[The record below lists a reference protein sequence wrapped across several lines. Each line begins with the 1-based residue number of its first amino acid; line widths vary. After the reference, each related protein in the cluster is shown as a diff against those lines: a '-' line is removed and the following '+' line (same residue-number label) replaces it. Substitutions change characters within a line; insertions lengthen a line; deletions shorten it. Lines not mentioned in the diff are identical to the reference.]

1 MSECRQ
7 VRLLLAVAPREWSDG
22 GRARVEAHLG
32 TCAACAALARDFRAQ
47 ESMAAALP
55 RSGLEPARQ
64 QAVLDQARR
73 GAGGQAWRVRLS
85 NALGVAAAALLVLSL
100 SLALSAL
107 LGRAPGQEAFS
118 TPAAAPPTPEPTP
131 VPTPTRRP
139 AAAVAESAGSPLILV
154 DNGPRSGLSPA
165 EPWPPPD
172 LYTLLGEGEY
182 RVRHRFARGGLHA
195 VPGGRIPAPPPITAN
210 ELAGVDLLIVPWT
223 GCYASGGSVDVG
235 FTEYDFNLTSEEA
248 ATVREFVAGGGQA
261 LFVLDPTYNCHF
273 EALSILGFE
282 TDAGQAV
289 IWQDGALHPATG
301 RLGRLSYSLAAQ
313 HRFQPL
319 RSSSGE
325 SWAEVDGQ
333 DALVV
338 EPIGRGRV
346 AVLGL
351 PRLVDG
357 RRTVSDEADEGQP
370 APLYAED
377 NLAFLLSVVEELAGA
392 PSGLDVERIA
402 WEGRRGALQQATE
415 RLALRL
421 DAWTEERI
429 AWAAPG
435 DAERQ
440 ALRSEVLALRTGL
453 REGVGLLDRMLESG
467 PDAEGYEALRGVLR
481 EVLAGA
487 NRLDDVYGPAAN
499 ETWEAR
505 QARRLQPWLLGLLG
519 GAALLGVA
527 AWRVRRLDA
536 EPAALARQVVALL
549 PHTAAGLLLLAHL
562 LAAADLVGFG
572 LRAGGY
578 PLNRWG
584 VWVYAAIA
592 VAGTFL
598 FFFARSRAFGSLA
611 RLALPLLAAL
621 ALMQA
626 HLLTDLAG
634 AEYATYRDYEAG
646 IALLGNLVVALAFCL
661 VGVLYRRP
669 RWLAAMGG
677 AHLALVLGVMV
688 GTSILYASRQGF
700 ASWQVTRVLLPPSSL
715 PYLAIVYGMGLL
727 AALPV
732 RPRVYWR
739 VAALVLVG
747 FVAAGSLLL
756 IRDLAWTSSSAPA
769 LIDWL
774 SNLLLIPL
782 LLCVG
787 LLSAAYAW
795 HARRAAHGGGPLDS
809 PLAAV
814 VLLLGLAALLTPLL
828 LGDSLLPASGA
839 EMPWRGADYLV
850 PAGAWTLLLPTARVL
865 AGVAPWAVLAAAAL
879 QALHGFIASR
889 PPG

>member
-1 MSECRQ
+1 
-7 VRLLLAVAPREWSDG
+7 
-22 GRARVEAHLG
+22 
-32 TCAACAALARDFRAQ
+32 
-47 ESMAAALP
+47 
-55 RSGLEPARQ
+55 
-64 QAVLDQARR
+64 
-73 GAGGQAWRVRLS
+73 
-85 NALGVAAAALLVLSL
+85 
-100 SLALSAL
+100 
-107 LGRAPGQEAFS
+107 
-118 TPAAAPPTPEPTP
+118 
-131 VPTPTRRP
+131 
-139 AAAVAESAGSPLILV
+139 
-154 DNGPRSGLSPA
+154 
-165 EPWPPPD
+165 
-172 LYTLLGEGEY
+172 
-182 RVRHRFARGGLHA
+182 
-195 VPGGRIPAPPPITAN
+195 
-210 ELAGVDLLIVPWT
+210 
-223 GCYASGGSVDVG
+223 
-235 FTEYDFNLTSEEA
+235 
-248 ATVREFVAGGGQA
+248 
-261 LFVLDPTYNCHF
+261 
-273 EALSILGFE
+273 
-282 TDAGQAV
+282 
-289 IWQDGALHPATG
+289 
-301 RLGRLSYSLAAQ
+301 
-313 HRFQPL
+313 
-319 RSSSGE
+319 
-325 SWAEVDGQ
+325 
-333 DALVV
+333 VV

-351 PRLVDG
+351 PRLIDG
-357 RRTVSDEADEGQP
+357 RRTVPEEADEGQP

-377 NLAFLLSVVEELAGA
+377 NLAFLLAVVEELAGA

-402 WEGRRGALQQATE
+402 WEGRRGALQLAAE
-415 RLALRL
+415 RLVLRL
-421 DAWTEERI
+421 DAWSEERV
-429 AWAAPG
+429 AWAVPNEE
-435 DAERQ
+435 ERQ
-440 ALRSEVLALRTGL
+440 EVSGEVLALRTSLG
-453 REGVGLLDRMLESG
+453 EGMGLLDRLLETG
-467 PDAEGYEALRGVLR
+467 PDPEGYEALRGVLR

-487 NRLDDVYGPAAN
+487 NRLDAVYGPAAN

-505 QARRLQPWLLGLLG
+505 QARWLQPWLLGLLG

-527 AWRVRRLDA
+527 AWRVRRLDL
-536 EPAALARQVVALL
+536 EPAALARQAVGFL
-549 PHTAAGLLLLAHL
+549 PDIAAALLLLGHL
-562 LAAADLVGFG
+562 LATADLVGFG
-572 LRAGGY
+572 VRAGGY

-584 VWVYAAIA
+584 VWAYAAIVVLA
-592 VAGTFL
+592 TVA
-598 FFFARSRAFGSLA
+598 FFVRGRPASGLT

-646 IALLGNLVVALAFCL
+646 IALLGNLLVALAFCL
-661 VGVLYRRP
+661 AGVLYRRP
-669 RWLAAMGG
+669 RWLAAIGG
-677 AHLALVLGVMV
+677 VHLALAVGVMV
-688 GTSILYASRQGF
+688 GSSVLYAARDGF

-727 AALPV
+727 AARPV

-795 HARRAAHGGGPLDS
+795 HARRAAHGGLPLNS

>member
-22 GRARVEAHLG
+22 ERARVEAHLA
-32 TCAACAALARDFRAQ
+32 TCAACAALAAGYAAQ
-47 ESMAAALP
+47 ERMAAALP
-55 RSGLEPARQ
+55 RPGLEPGRQ
-64 QAVLDQARR
+64 QAVLALAR
-73 GAGGQAWRVRLS
+73 GKGGGTAWRVRLS
-85 NALGVAAAALLVLSL
+85 NALGMAAAALLVVFLA
-100 SLALSAL
+100 LALSAL
-107 LGRAPGQEAFS
+107 LGRAPGQGAFS
-118 TPAAAPPTPEPTP
+118 TPSAALTTP

-139 AAAVAESAGSPLILV
+139 AAAVAESPAAPLILV
-154 DNGPRSGLSPA
+154 DNGPRSGLGPA

-172 LYTLLGEGEY
+172 LYTLLAEGNYQVRY
-182 RVRHRFARGGLHA
+182 RFPQAGLEA
-195 VPGGRIPAPPPITAN
+195 GPGAWLPQRPISPD
-210 ELAGVDLLIVPWT
+210 ELAGVDLYLVPWA
-223 GCYASGGSVDVG
+223 GCYASASSVREG
-235 FTEYDFNLTSEEA
+235 TTEYDFNLTAGEA
-248 ATVREFVAGGGQA
+248 ATIRAFVADGGQA
-261 LFVLDPTYNCHF
+261 LFILDPTYKCRF
-273 EALSILGFE
+273 EALSVLGVQADV
-282 TDAGQAV
+282 TQAV
-289 IWQDGALHPATG
+289 TWQDGAFHPATG
-301 RLGRLSYSLAAQ
+301 RLGGRSFSLAAQ
-313 HRFQPL
+313 YRFQPL

-351 PRLVDG
+351 PRLADG
-357 RRTVSDEADEGQP
+357 RRTVPEEADEGQP
-370 APLYAED
+370 APLFADD
-377 NLAFLLSVVEELAGA
+377 NLAFLLSVVEVLTGA

-402 WEGRRGALQQATE
+402 WEGRRGALLLAAE
-415 RLALRL
+415 RLVLRL

-429 AWAAPG
+429 AWAAPNEE
-435 DAERQ
+435 ERQ
-440 ALRSEVLALRTGL
+440 EVSAEVLALRTRLG
-453 REGVGLLDRMLESG
+453 EGVGLLDRLLETG
-467 PDAEGYEALRGVLR
+467 PDPEGYEALRGTLR
-481 EVLAGA
+481 KVLAGA
-487 NRLDDVYGPAAN
+487 NRLDAVYGPAAS
-499 ETWEAR
+499 ESWEAR

-519 GAALLGVA
+519 GAAVLGVA
-527 AWRVRRLDA
+527 SWRVRRLDA

-549 PHTAAGLLLLAHL
+549 PYVAAGLLLLAHL

-584 VWVYAAIA
+584 VWAYAAIA
-592 VAGTFL
+592 VAGTLLFL
-598 FFFARSRAFGSLA
+598 FARSRALGSLA

-646 IALLGNLVVALAFCL
+646 IALLGNLLVALAFCL
-661 VGVLYRRP
+661 AGVLYRRP

-677 AHLALVLGVMV
+677 VHLALAVGVMAGSSV
-688 GTSILYASRQGF
+688 LYALRDGF

-727 AALPV
+727 AARPV

-739 VAALVLVG
+739 VAALVVVG

-769 LIDWL
+769 VVDWL
-774 SNLLLIPL
+774 SNLLLVPL
-782 LLCVG
+782 LLFLG

-795 HARRAAHGGGPLDS
+795 HARRAARGSPPLAS

-828 LGDSLLPASGA
+828 LDASLLPASGA
-839 EMPWRGADYLV
+839 EMPWRGEEYQV
-850 PAGAWTLLLPTARVL
+850 PAGAWTLLLPIARVL
-865 AGVAPWAVLAAAAL
+865 ADVAPWAVLAAVALPAL
-879 QALHGFIASR
+879 QGFIASR
-889 PPG
+889 TSR

>member
-22 GRARVEAHLG
+22 ERARVDAHLAI
-32 TCAACAALARDFRAQ
+32 CAACAARAADYAAQ
-47 ESMAAALP
+47 ERMAAALP
-55 RSGLEPARQ
+55 RPGLEPGRR
-64 QAVLDQARR
+64 QAVLALAR
-73 GAGGQAWRVRLS
+73 GGGSGPAWRVRLS
-85 NALGVAAAALLVLSL
+85 NALAMAAAALLVLFL
-100 SLALSAL
+100 ALALSAL
-107 LGRAPGQEAFS
+107 LGRAPGQGAFS
-118 TPAAAPPTPEPTP
+118 TPAAALPTPEPTP

-139 AAAVAESAGSPLILV
+139 AAAVAESAGAPLILV

-195 VPGGRIPAPPPITAN
+195 VPGGRIPAPPPITAS

-223 GCYASGGSVDVG
+223 GCYASGGSVDIG

-282 TDAGQAV
+282 ADAGQAIV
-289 IWQDGALHPATG
+289 WHDDAFHPATG
-301 RLGRLSYSLAAQ
+301 RLGGQSFSLAA
-313 HRFQPL
+313 HYRFQPV

-333 DALVV
+333 QVLVV

-351 PRLVDG
+351 PRLIDG
-357 RRTVSDEADEGQP
+357 RRTVPEEADEGQP
-370 APLYAED
+370 APLHAED
-377 NLAFLLSVVEELAGA
+377 NLAFLLAVVEELAGA

-402 WEGRRGALQQATE
+402 WEGRRGALQLAAE
-415 RLALRL
+415 RLVLRL
-421 DAWTEERI
+421 DAWSEERV
-429 AWAAPG
+429 AWAVPNEE
-435 DAERQ
+435 ERQ
-440 ALRSEVLALRTGL
+440 EVSGEVLALRTSLG
-453 REGVGLLDRMLESG
+453 EGMGLLDRLLESG
-467 PDAEGYEALRGVLR
+467 PDPEGYEALRGVLR

-487 NRLDDVYGPAAN
+487 NRLDAVYGPAAN

-505 QARRLQPWLLGLLG
+505 QARWLQPWLLGLLG

-536 EPAALARQVVALL
+536 EPAALARQAVALL
-549 PHTAAGLLLLAHL
+549 PYAAAGLLLLAHL
-562 LAAADLVGFG
+562 LATADMVGFG
-572 LRAGGY
+572 VRAGGY

-584 VWVYAAIA
+584 VWAYAAIA
-592 VAGTFL
+592 VLATVA
-598 FFFARSRAFGSLA
+598 FFVRGRPASGLI

-646 IALLGNLVVALAFCL
+646 IALLGNLLVALAFCL
-661 VGVLYRRP
+661 AGVLYRRP
-669 RWLAAMGG
+669 HWLAAMGG
-677 AHLALVLGVMV
+677 VHLALAVGVMAGSSV
-688 GTSILYASRQGF
+688 LYAARDGF

-727 AALPV
+727 AARPV

-774 SNLLLIPL
+774 SDLLLIPL

-865 AGVAPWAVLAAAAL
+865 AGMAPWAVLAAAAL

-889 PPG
+889 PTG